1 MGRKSEDRIEEME
14 RLREN
19 QEQAAQIP
27 EESKA
32 DTEQTARISE
42 ESKAQTEHLAQTSKE
57 SKADREQAA
66 QIAEAF
72 RHNRKQEVQ
81 WPEEAEA
88 GRKRKGRRR
97 GDHRLTGSMA
107 AKVVAFFLL
116 AICSFFGIVSA
127 VACLYMGTEGYYAS
141 SLNDV
146 LTEELQGMVNSVFY
160 EVKDY
165 IELGDTDAAKEI
177 CLNKNLDLELY
188 FYRSEEHTSEL
199 QSP

>member
-116 AICSFFGIVSA
+116 AICVS
-127 VACLYMGTEGYYAS
+127 LYGDGRI
-141 SLNDV
+141 LC
-146 LTEELQGMVNSVFY
+146 
-160 EVKDY
+160 
-165 IELGDTDAAKEI
+165 IELERCADRGAAGYGQQ
-177 CLNKNLDLELY
+177 CLL
-188 FYRSEEHTSEL
+188 
-199 QSP
+199 